1 MVGGVTPAIMPVEM
15 YRKTVCGSP
24 KFLALFLLGL
34 AFTSTAVLSA
44 KPQSQAS
51 QQTAA
56 AVSNPAGIV
65 KLRIDSEIEPI
76 LADYISNGID
86 RAAQEH
92 AALVLITIDTPGG
105 LDSAMRQIIAK
116 ILASPVPVVTFVTPT
131 GSRAASAGFFILLSA
146 DVAAMSPGTDT
157 GAASPVMILGGSS
170 VQIDE
175 TMRHKIVNEA
185 EAYLRSYVSQRGR
198 NVELAVT
205 AVSDAKA
212 FSEKEALD
220 GKLIDIVEPSQ
231 EALLAALNGRTIT
244 RFDGS
249 KTKLDLSLPMV
260 TQVEMTAREKFLSRI
275 VQPDV
280 FFILL
285 IVGVLGLYAEF
296 THPGL
301 FAPGV
306 IGGIALLLA
315 LYAMHLLPVNLTG
328 LLMILLALAL
338 FILEAKFP
346 THGILGVGGVAAMV
360 LGALML
366 VRSPLTGMGVSLGA
380 SLGVTIPFAIIVILL
395 MRLVLRSRAW
405 RPATGREELIG
416 EVGEVRE
423 QVSAQDGMVFVHGE
437 LWRAHAS
444 SAIPEGAR
452 IRVRSVDGLTLHVE
466 PIDAQT
472 R

>member
-1 MVGGVTPAIMPVEM
+1 
-15 YRKTVCGSP
+15 
-24 KFLALFLLGL
+24 
-34 AFTSTAVLSA
+34 
-44 KPQSQAS
+44 
-51 QQTAA
+51 
-56 AVSNPAGIV
+56 
-65 KLRIDSEIEPI
+65 
-76 LADYISNGID
+76 
-86 RAAQEH
+86 
-92 AALVLITIDTPGG
+92 
-105 LDSAMRQIIAK
+105 
-116 ILASPVPVVTFVTPT
+116 
-131 GSRAASAGFFILLSA
+131 
-146 DVAAMSPGTDT
+146 
-157 GAASPVMILGGSS
+157 MIFAGSS

-185 EAYLRSYVSQRGR
+185 EAYLRSYVRQRGR
-198 NVELAVT
+198 NVDLAET

-220 GKLIDIVEPSQ
+220 GKLIDLIEPSQ

-249 KTKLDLSLPMV
+249 KTKLDLSSPAV
-260 TQVEMTAREKFLSRI
+260 TEVEMTAREKFLSRI

-380 SLGVTIPFAIIVILL
+380 SLGVTIPFAVIVILL

-405 RPATGREELIG
+405 KPATGSEELIG

-423 QVSAQDGMVFVHGE
+423 RVSAQNGMVFVHGE
-437 LWRAHAS
+437 LWRAHAA

-466 PIDAQT
+466 PVDAST
-472 R
+472 NRPLA

>member
-15 YRKTVCGSP
+15 YCKTVFGSP
-24 KFLALFLLGL
+24 KFFALFLLGL

-116 ILASPVPVVTFVTPT
+116 ILASPVPVVTFVSPT

-157 GAASPVMILGGSS
+157 GAASPVMILAGSS

-198 NVELAVT
+198 NVDLALT

-220 GKLIDIVEPSQ
+220 GKLIDLVEPSQ

-249 KTKLDLSLPMV
+249 KTKLDLGSPNV
-260 TQVEMTAREKFLSRI
+260 TRSRDDGAREISFAHRAARC
-275 VQPDV
+275 V
-280 FFILL
+280 FHFVDCRRARALRGIHASGFIR
-285 IVGVLGLYAEF
+285 ARR
-296 THPGL
+296 HRR
-301 FAPGV
+301 
-306 IGGIALLLA
+306 
-315 LYAMHLLPVNLTG
+315 HCS
-328 LLMILLALAL
+328 
-338 FILEAKFP
+338 
-346 THGILGVGGVAAMV
+346 VA
-360 LGALML
+360 
-366 VRSPLTGMGVSLGA
+366 R
-380 SLGVTIPFAIIVILL
+380 AI
-395 MRLVLRSRAW
+395 R
-405 RPATGREELIG
+405 
-416 EVGEVRE
+416 
-423 QVSAQDGMVFVHGE
+423 D
-437 LWRAHAS
+437 AS
-444 SAIPEGAR
+444 SAREFHW
-452 IRVRSVDGLTLHVE
+452 SF
-466 PIDAQT
+466 
-472 R
+472 